1 MIILFAWNVCHTT
14 DLHKVNWY
22 LQDVVDDQ
30 RLLHSQ
36 VIFLIDCVGNKRAIQ
51 PVIKALQ

>member
-30 RLLHSQ
+30 RLLQSH
-36 VIFLIDCVGNKRAIQ
+36 VIFLIDCVRNKRAIQ
-51 PVIKALQ
+51 PVI